1 MTGGYGQGH
10 LVNNIGQLALEIQ
23 QLEVSNQ
30 GIDHSSG
37 PGAAYEQ
44 QRLLQE
50 QRDKELARAHYEEQ
64 QLLKQEHQARHERIR
79 LQQEQMKHH
88 QEQQLQHAR
97 RKQEAEAAAAAA
109 ATAAAA
115 AAATAAA
122 AAAAIAAKKK
132 KEEEALVGW
141 ACPHCTLVNP
151 PIRPGCEACSSA
163 RPDSYI
169 APDDYQPTEK
179 EKDILRKVS
188 ASERQYNEVSV
199 DTCMCYKD
207 V

>member
-1 MTGGYGQGH
+1 MAGGYGQGH
-10 LVNNIGQLALEIQ
+10 LVNNIDIQGQLALEIQ

-64 QLLKQEHQARHERIR
+64 QLLKQERQARHERIR

-97 RKQEAEAAAAAA
+97 RKQEAE
-109 ATAAAA
+109 AAAA

-199 DTCMCYKD
+199 DTGMCYKD